1 MVEPSIQ
8 PVLEKAI
15 VQNLFFIPKRTLLV
29 KHPGLFLLLAIS
41 IFQCQ
46 AQQADIAPLK
56 QRLAAISDSFAYV
69 NVLNRIGTLSYEQDT
84 DSTLYYAYRART
96 IAERLQYKRGL
107 ADAANNF
114 GIVYDIK
121 GYYPLALRY
130 YNDGYTGYVSIGD
143 SANIA
148 KAAMN
153 LAIVY
158 GSMDQA
164 DKSLARY
171 REALSIA
178 LSLKNDSILPIVI
191 FNYFWQFSD
200 RFSTDSVGFY
210 IDKASAVATKHHDW
224 DILCTLQRVRAKHLI
239 GVGMPDSGINVLQRA
254 LSDGLGRHLFYTS
267 LEVMIH
273 LGDLYSSKDSAR
285 AVEYYER
292 ALDFGQN
299 HDWLPYSKQSA
310 QKLYTFYTVRKNKE
324 KAFFYA
330 DKLMHLYV
338 RSAEI
343 ERSSGV
349 DYIDYAIKDQQLEA
363 ARQRSADDKKLLWL
377 ALFACLLAFVVI
389 FVLWRSAKR
398 IRMTHALLREQ
409 FARLESTSDALTQSN
424 IQYSRLL
431 KVVAHDLRNPIGAIR
446 GISSILGRDLNEPSK
461 SRDLLAMINQSSER
475 CLELISELMQ
485 TDFVIREESLHRG
498 PVDIS
503 LLVRQTVELLRFRAA
518 DKAQSIVLQDGA
530 PKIIQADKDQLSRVL
545 DNLIINAMKFSPNE
559 STIAVAL
566 KEEDGVLI
574 SVQDRGIGIPGSIAH
589 SLFDPF
595 TSGKRKGTAGEHTF
609 GLGLYISKQIVEA
622 HGGRIWF
629 ESKENSGTTF
639 FVKLPK

>member
-1 MVEPSIQ
+1 M
-8 PVLEKAI
+8 
-15 VQNLFFIPKRTLLV
+15 QNRFFTPKLILQV
-29 KHPGLFLLLAIS
+29 KYPGFFLLLALS
-41 IFQCQ
+41 IFQSQ

-56 QRLAAISDSFAYV
+56 RRLPAISDSFAYV
-69 NVLNRIGTLSYEQDT
+69 NVLNRIATLSYEQDT
-84 DSTLYYAYRART
+84 DSTLHYAYRART
-96 IAERLQYKRGL
+96 IAERLRYQRGL

-143 SANIA
+143 SSNVA

-158 GSMDQA
+158 GSMSQENKA
-164 DKSLARY
+164 VARY
-171 REALSIA
+171 KEALAIA
-178 LSLKNDSILPIVI
+178 SALKDDSVLPIVI
-191 FNYFWQFSD
+191 FNYLWQDPEQFSA
-200 RFSTDSVGFY
+200 DSVGFY
-210 IDKASAVATKHHDW
+210 IDKASAVAIKHSDW
-224 DILCTLQRVRAKHLI
+224 DILCTLQRLRAKHLI
-239 GVGMPDSGINVLQRA
+239 GAGMQDSGINVLQRA
-254 LSDGLGRHLFYTS
+254 LSDGLRRNLFYTS
-267 LEVMIH
+267 LEVMLN
-273 LGDLYSSKDSAR
+273 LGDLYSANDSAR
-285 AVEYYER
+285 AVGYYTQ
-292 ALDFGQN
+292 ALDFGEK
-299 HDWLPYSKQSA
+299 HDWLPYSKELA
-310 QKLYTFYTVRKNKE
+310 QKLCTFYTVRKNKE
-324 KAFFYA
+324 RALFYA
-330 DKLMHLYV
+330 DKMMNLYA

-349 DYIDYAIKDQQLEA
+349 DYIDYAIKDQQLET
-363 ARQRSADDKKLLWL
+363 ARQRTADDKKLLWL
-377 ALFACLLAFVVI
+377 ALFACLLAFAVI

-398 IRMTHALLREQ
+398 IRSAHALLGEQ
-409 FARLESTSDALTQSN
+409 FTRLESTSDALTESN
-424 IQYSRLL
+424 LQYSRLL

-446 GISSILGRDLNEPSK
+446 GISSILARDVSEPSK
-461 SRDLLAMINQSSER
+461 NRELLEMINQSSER

-485 TDFVIREESLHRG
+485 TDFTIREESLHKA
-498 PVDIS
+498 PVDLS
-503 LLVRQTVELLRFRAA
+503 LLLRQTVELLRFRAA
-518 DKAQSIVLQDGA
+518 DKAQSLVLQVEA
-530 PKIIQADKDQLSRVL
+530 PQVIQADKDQLSRVL

-559 STIAVAL
+559 SAIVVAL

-574 SVQDRGIGIPGSIAH
+574 SVRDRGIGIPGSIAA

-595 TSGKRKGTAGEHTF
+595 TTGKRKGTAGEQTF